1 MNLKQIVTVFAILAV
16 SSTQA
21 IAAQGGAG
29 GGGGGA
35 GGAGGGGGG
44 AAKPPPAPSPA
55 NPLPTTA
62 PAPGVIFRE
71 SFGPGA
77 DGVFSR
83 PQGGSGNLRAVI
95 AGTSLGGF
103 WAEWPGSK
111 SNTWASP
118 NGAWIFAFASIDPF
132 ETLPTPIQ
140 PFPFD
145 GIAFSDWSDGAV
157 TTFDAIAPF
166 RGAATAYTLSADIFP
181 AFLDGS
187 YVGIGLTGSGALN
200 QNLQV
205 SGQIWLKLAQIAPFD
220 GAIAQYDV
228 MFGSTSLAT
237 GQVAIDGFNPVEIT
251 VDPAAQTV
259 NVVLN
264 GANLGTWT
272 TKVSPSFIAIEGQGW
287 ADNVVVQT
295 VQ

>member
-1 MNLKQIVTVFAILAV
+1 MNLKQIVTVFAILAI

-21 IAAQGGAG
+21 LAAQGGAG
-29 GGGGGA
+29 GGGAGGGGA
-35 GGAGGGGGG
+35 AGAGGGG
-44 AAKPPPAPSPA
+44 AAKPPPAPGPA

-62 PAPGVIFRE
+62 PAAGVIFRE

-77 DGVFSR
+77 DGIFSR
-83 PQGGSGNLRAVI
+83 PQGGSGNLRFVN
-95 AGTSLGGF
+95 AGTSLSGF

-140 PFPFD
+140 PSPFD
-145 GIAFSDWSDGAV
+145 GIAFSDWANGVV
-157 TTFDAIAPF
+157 TTFDAIVPF

-200 QNLQV
+200 KNLQV
-205 SGQIWLKLAQIAPFD
+205 SGQIWLKLSQVAPFD
-220 GAIAQYDV
+220 GLAGQYDV
-228 MFGSTSLAT
+228 MFGNTSLAS
-237 GQVAIDGFNPVEIT
+237 GP
-251 VDPAAQTV
+251 
-259 NVVLN
+259 VVL
-264 GANLGTWT
+264 
-272 TKVSPSFIAIEGQGW
+272 
-287 ADNVVVQT
+287 
-295 VQ
+295 

>member
-1 MNLKQIVTVFAILAV
+1 MNLKQIVSVFAVLAL
-16 SSTQA
+16 SATQA
-21 IAAQGGAG
+21 LAAQGGAA
-29 GGGGGA
+29 GGGGA
-35 GGAGGGGGG
+35 GGAGGAGGGG
-44 AAKPPPAPSPA
+44 AAKPPPAPVPP

-83 PQGGSGNLRAVI
+83 PQGGSGNLRVVN
-95 AGTSLGGF
+95 AGTSLAGF
-103 WAEWPGSK
+103 WVEWPGSK
-111 SNTWASP
+111 STSWSSP

-145 GIAFSDWSDGAV
+145 GIAFSDWADGVV

-200 QNLQV
+200 ANLQA
-205 SGQIWLKLAQIAPFD
+205 SGQIWLKLSQIAPFD
-220 GAIAQYDV
+220 GVAGQYDV
-228 MFGSTSLAT
+228 MFGNTSLAS
-237 GQVAIDGFNPVEIT
+237 GAVVLDGFNPVEIT
-251 VDPAAQTV
+251 VDPVGQTV

-295 VQ
+295 N

>member
-1 MNLKQIVTVFAILAV
+1 MNLKQIVTVFAVLAL

-21 IAAQGGAG
+21 LAAQGGAG
-29 GGGGGA
+29 GGGGA
-35 GGAGGGGGG
+35 GGAGGAGGGG
-44 AAKPPPAPSPA
+44 AAKPPPAPVPP

-83 PQGGSGNLRAVI
+83 PQGGSGNLRVVN
-95 AGTSLGGF
+95 AGTSLSGF
-103 WAEWPGSK
+103 WVEWPGTK
-111 SNTWASP
+111 STSWSSP

-145 GIAFSDWSDGAV
+145 GIAFSDWADGVV

-166 RGAATAYTLSADIFP
+166 RGTATAYTLSADIFP

-200 QNLQV
+200 QNLQL
-205 SGQIWLKLAQIAPFD
+205 SGQIWLKLSQIAPFD
-220 GAIAQYDV
+220 GATGQYDV
-228 MFGSTSLAT
+228 MSGNTSLASGT
-237 GQVAIDGFNPVEIT
+237 VVLDGFNPVEIT

-264 GANLGTWT
+264 GANLGSWT

-295 VQ
+295 N

>member
-1 MNLKQIVTVFAILAV
+1 MNLKQIVTVFAVLAV

-21 IAAQGGAG
+21 LAAKG
-29 GGGGGA
+29 GGGGG
-35 GGAGGGGGG
+35 GV
-44 AAKPPPAPSPA
+44 PPPPVP

-77 DGVFSR
+77 DGVFAR
-83 PQGGSGNLRAVI
+83 PQGGSGNLRVVN

-103 WAEWPGSK
+103 WVEWPGSK
-111 SNTWASP
+111 STSWSSP
-118 NGAWIFAFASIDPF
+118 NGAWIFAFASIDPY

-140 PFPFD
+140 PSPFD
-145 GIAFSDWSDGAV
+145 GIAFSDWTDGVV

-166 RGAATAYTLSADIFP
+166 RGAATAYTLSADVFP
-181 AFLDGS
+181 AFLEGS
-187 YVGIGLTGSGALN
+187 YVGIGLTGSGALSA
-200 QNLQV
+200 NLPA
-205 SGQIWLKLAQIAPFD
+205 SGQIWLKLSQIAPFD
-220 GAIAQYDV
+220 GAAGQYDV
-228 MFGSTSLAT
+228 MFGNTSLAS
-237 GQVAIDGFNPVEIT
+237 GQVVLDGFNPVEIT

-264 GANLGTWT
+264 GANLGTWA

-295 VQ
+295 N